1 MPVAAAPIQH
11 DAAIFWEEIKRK
23 PSSTGWLQDSCRV
36 TVVVYTEGCCC
47 IPKTRSSG
55 LDPAAI
61 TVTGMAWEKSH
72 HPCISVSAAFL
83 TRGLWVNF
91 SSKNIVIGALC
102 ILNTGKTVWWQ
113 NKHCSC
119 FFRSVCAMKIN
130 VHICETVGHRTMKIL
145 ERQDHTQCL
154 STVTLKK
161 VKSLI
166 LLKDLCRIYC
176 HGDW

>member
-119 FFRSVCAMKIN
+119 FFRSVCAMRIN

-145 ERQDHTQCL
+145 EGQDHTHCL